1 MRDGKS
7 LLLDSETAGD
17 EPPLTRAEE
26 IRQRIAQRREE
37 LRRAAEEGG
46 PPPTTPQV
54 NYREAIQSM
63 IGARRDDQENDQENN
78 DSEQ

>member
-1 MRDGKS
+1 M
-7 LLLDSETAGD
+7 
-17 EPPLTRAEE
+17 TRAEE

-46 PPPTTPQV
+46 PPPETPQIS
-54 NYREAIQSM
+54 YKDAIQSL
-63 IGARRDDQENDQENN
+63 ITTRKDDPENEQENN